1 MPITINTN
9 VSALTAQRNLSA
21 SSMRSASSLAKLSSG
36 SRVPT
41 AKDDAASLA
50 VGSRLNAQVEALR
63 QASVNA
69 GQAISML
76 QIAEG
81 AMGQIGDI
89 LVRMSSLAVQANS
102 GQLSN
107 SERSLLD
114 AEFTELQSEIDRIAN
129 DTEFNGTKLINGG
142 DVVASFQEGE
152 VGGLDGQG
160 INLTYDTG
168 STADGDVFRVDY
180 DWTDAATDTGELT
193 VTNLATGEKQTID
206 IASRIQA
213 ETGEAS
219 TDLTTDLSAG
229 ETVEVSF
236 GALGVTVTL
245 DDRFDVNGDFN
256 QTMSVNTNYSTVD
269 SAQLGNFGVT
279 TMQILIPLVMTVG
292 VFGALAGDPM
302 QLQSPSGT
310 LIGRIEA
317 GTDTWIQNAGFIW
330 VPFIL
335 LGTAAAWFGMNDI
348 ASARSSFKDQSVIF
362 KRKHNWLMC
371 MLYTGTFGSFIGYS
385 AGFPL
390 LASNQF
396 PEIDVLKFA
405 FLGPLVGALSRAGT
419 GWVSDRFGGARVTLW
434 VFAGMIACV
443 AGVLFFLGIKDQPGA
458 FWGFFAMFL
467 LLFFFTGVGNASTFQ
482 MIPEIFR
489 QEVARLMPSLNST
502 AQRQQSD
509 KESAATIGFTSAIAA
524 YGAFFI
530 PKTFGSSIALT
541 GGAESALYG
550 FIVFYALCMGLTWF
564 YYTRRNAETPC

>member
-279 TMQILIPLVMTVG
+279 WLDGGDMTGAQFDAITGLDYDNG
-292 VFGALAGDPM
+292 VLSLDVNDDADDVFDINANAGLEFSTDGTTYAGTITGATADGSTASKIFVRASGATNAFLEID
-302 QLQSPSGT
+302 LQSVDITGANGGANTTLAIDLGRGISRLTESSGSSAAFSFQVGT
-310 LIGRIEA
+310 GTVTAEDQLSITVASVTGSALGVSSDSIDTAGNAATAIGNINTAIDSLNNARALIGAAQSRLEFANANLSVTIENGEA
-317 GTDTWIQNAGFIW
+317 AKSALLDVDVSKEITNFTSQQVLIQ
-330 VPFIL
+330 
-335 LGTAAAWFGMNDI
+335 
-348 ASARSSFKDQSVIF
+348 
-362 KRKHNWLMC
+362 
-371 MLYTGTFGSFIGYS
+371 
-385 AGFPL
+385 
-390 LASNQF
+390 
-396 PEIDVLKFA
+396 
-405 FLGPLVGALSRAGT
+405 
-419 GWVSDRFGGARVTLW
+419 
-434 VFAGMIACV
+434 
-443 AGVLFFLGIKDQPGA
+443 AGVSMLAQANQQPS
-458 FWGFFAMFL
+458 L
-467 LLFFFTGVGNASTFQ
+467 LL
-482 MIPEIFR
+482 
-489 QEVARLMPSLNST
+489 RLL
-502 AQRQQSD
+502 Q
-509 KESAATIGFTSAIAA
+509 
-524 YGAFFI
+524 
-530 PKTFGSSIALT
+530 
-541 GGAESALYG
+541 
-550 FIVFYALCMGLTWF
+550 
-564 YYTRRNAETPC
+564 